1 MSEAVVDS
9 HAESVLARLDLVM
22 DELIALPL
30 DSYADDDLLAI
41 WRRVETAVRRSAA
54 VDHALIGQVRT
65 RRLDYHHG
73 ATSTAAF
80 TRQVVRISV
89 REAKARVRAAE
100 AAGPRVALSGEP
112 LPPVYERVAAA
123 QADGDISPAHARIIV
138 QTIDALPDQV
148 RAEEGA
154 SAEKLLVEK
163 AGIFDPDTLT
173 IVARRLALT
182 LDPDG
187 KYQDPDYRDRRRDL
201 RLTVRRDGSAHLE
214 AELTAEATEH
224 LRVAI
229 DPLDKPMPATDGAR
243 DPRTAGQRRHDA
255 LLAAIKLVER
265 AELLPTCIGVT
276 ATVILT
282 FDAKDWIDD
291 TGIATTGHGVLV
303 PTAEA
308 KRWISLDTEVIGVL
322 LGTMKRVEAYSSVHR
337 IFTKAQRLVLDVR
350 DGGCTIPGCD
360 APPSK
365 CEAHHVTDYANDGP
379 TSVVNAAL
387 VCTTDHRERIR
398 QGWRSTMINGIPHW
412 IQPNWIDPEQ
422 KPQRNWMHDPAAG
435 LDS

>member
-9 HAESVLARLDLVM
+9 HAASILARLDLVM

-154 SAEKLLVEK
+154 SAETLLVE
-163 AGIFDPDTLT
+163 
-173 IVARRLALT
+173 
-182 LDPDG
+182 
-187 KYQDPDYRDRRRDL
+187 KYQDPDYRDHRRDL